1 MTTQVKTPQ
10 RENFYYTNIV
20 STIQKILII
29 INSVLLIF
37 TIFFQNKKEIKDI
50 MDMIICIISIFYVAT
65 ELVFPYFYQKAHE
78 DKIKDLID
86 KSLSS
91 KLCDENSENYYTN
104 DEIKDGLPKLGIN
117 NFESVFFTK
126 NIVGKMIKSKI
137 LPFTVL
143 IIIYL
148 ISIFVVEKNIL
159 VILFQLSL
167 PLQLIKEFIYLCLS
181 YSSLKSIYES
191 YKKVYSSVKKI
202 DRIPYIM
209 QNIILYEKLLS
220 NYNILTS
227 TRIYDKINDALSEEW
242 NKNKQKYKI

>member
-1 MTTQVKTPQ
+1 MTTQVKAPQ
-10 RENFYYTNIV
+10 RKNFYYTNLV
-20 STIQKILII
+20 STLQKWLISI
-29 INSVLLIF
+29 GSVLSFATLF
-37 TIFFQNKKEIKDI
+37 TPNTITHYINIS
-50 MDMIICIISIFYVAT
+50 ICIISIFYVVT
-65 ELVFPYFYQKAHE
+65 ELVFPYFNQKANE

-137 LPFTVL
+137 LPFTVV

-191 YKKVYSSVKKI
+191 YKKVYSSIKKNE
-202 DRIPYIM
+202 RTPYII
-209 QNIILYEKLLS
+209 QNVILYEKLLS
-220 NYNILTS
+220 NYHILTS
-227 TRIYDKINDALSEEW
+227 TRIHKKINDALSKEW
-242 NKNKQKYKI
+242 DKSKQKYKI